1 MNSISTYSPNTIFS
15 ALKHYNGVL
24 LDGRPL
30 RIEMV
35 KVAQGPGG
43 CGGHARGPA
52 GGGPGKILPGKGG
65 QGQAPHQGR
74 GESKTKTK
82 EQLDEELEAYM
93 AQE

>member
-1 MNSISTYSPNTIFS
+1 
-15 ALKHYNGVL
+15 
-24 LDGRPL
+24 
-30 RIEMV
+30 MV
-35 KVAQGPGG
+35 EVAQGPGG
-43 CGGHARGPA
+43 RGGHGARACGPA

>member
-1 MNSISTYSPNTIFS
+1 
-15 ALKHYNGVL
+15 
-24 LDGRPL
+24 
-30 RIEMV
+30 MV
-35 KVAQGPGG
+35 EVAQGPGG
-43 CGGHARGPA
+43 RGGRGACAHGPA